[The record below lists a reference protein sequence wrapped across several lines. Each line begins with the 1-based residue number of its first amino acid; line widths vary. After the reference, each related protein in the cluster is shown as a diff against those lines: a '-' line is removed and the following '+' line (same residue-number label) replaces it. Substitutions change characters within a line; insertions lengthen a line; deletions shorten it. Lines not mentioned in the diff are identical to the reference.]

1 VASRGYCRNDIV
13 RAGDD
18 HVTGAHQG
26 LRISHGEFH
35 VETPILF
42 IIVYICRLPA
52 ASFGGIEPSFQGA
65 INPKPSARSAAFSR
79 DARAMMRLLVHV
91 LTRLAI
97 TATCTNSAAALEVQA
112 VSPETSFV
120 HQQSVGVSDVEFS
133 IGDRRYQ
140 ALQHP
145 GTGPTR

>member
-1 VASRGYCRNDIV
+1 M
-13 RAGDD
+13 
-18 HVTGAHQG
+18 
-26 LRISHGEFH
+26 
-35 VETPILF
+35 PIFF
-42 IIVYICRLPA
+42 IIVCIVRLPA
-52 ASFGGIEPSFQGA
+52 ASPGGIEPSFQRA
-65 INPKPSARSAAFSR
+65 INPRTSARNAAFSR

-97 TATCTNSAAALEVQA
+97 TATCTNSAAALELQA

-120 HQQSVGVSDVEFS
+120 HQQAVGVSDVEFS

-145 GTGPTR
+145 GTGLAR